1 MRNKV
6 FHILL
11 KFSIFIAIL
20 GLGSAQEWSQFRGPG
35 TSGHSPDKGIPET
48 IKKDNGIRYSINVF
62 HLLSYEMN
70 EIL

>member
-48 IKKDNGIRYSINVF
+48 IKKDNIKLIQQ
-62 HLLSYEMN
+62 
-70 EIL
+70 